1 MYHNWH
7 IVIDLQNHIQSCL
20 VVTGR
25 GRLGIADFGRSC
37 RVGMRVDVGFR
48 NKYGVGKVLRQ
59 CAQELCKIG
68 SDAFEAKRAPG
79 RVKESL

>member
-1 MYHNWH
+1 ME
-7 IVIDLQNHIQSCL
+7 
-20 VVTGR
+20 
-25 GRLGIADFGRSC
+25 
-37 RVGMRVDVGFR
+37 VGFR